1 MAYIKLEDLKKYPI
15 RINHYD
21 KENGNRDFVL
31 GVESVIEYAE
41 NLPTVDVQEVKHGE
55 WIHIGGDEWCCSHCG
70 EVVTTEG
77 SWEKPKK
84 KYCNE
89 CGTKMDKGEND

>member
-21 KENGNRDFVL
+21 KDNGNRDFVL

-41 NLPTVDVQEVKHGE
+41 SLPSADVEEVRHGE
-55 WIHIGGDEWCCSHCG
+55 WTFGGDGVVVCTICKETLDSYVLPRNFCPNCG
-70 EVVTTEG
+70 A
-77 SWEKPKK
+77 
-84 KYCNE
+84 
-89 CGTKMDKGEND
+89 KMDGGKAE